1 MNGLLNGI
9 RTYCLSTCEA
19 LSAGLAVGKRSQAAA
34 LIVRKLIRNWNFVL
48 THALQVLGIAQDNAL
63 PQKPG
68 DPLSLVIWILKSVL
82 F

>member
-1 MNGLLNGI
+1 MGCYMAYI
-9 RTYCLSTCEA
+9 RTVCLPVKR
-19 LSAGLAVGKRSQAAA
+19 SAQRLAVRKRSQAAA

-63 PQKPG
+63 PQNPG